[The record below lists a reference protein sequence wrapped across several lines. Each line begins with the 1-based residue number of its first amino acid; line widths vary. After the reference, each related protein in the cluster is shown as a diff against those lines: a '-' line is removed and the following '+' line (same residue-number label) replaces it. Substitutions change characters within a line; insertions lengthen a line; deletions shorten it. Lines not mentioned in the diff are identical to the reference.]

1 MCGIFGKLNAD
12 PQRRVEPALIER
24 ACAALKHRGPDGQGI
39 FVDGSVGLG
48 HRRLAI
54 IDVAGGTQPMST
66 DGGRLWITY
75 NGEVYNFR
83 EIRRELVSLGY
94 RFRTEA
100 DTEVVL
106 QAYAAWGSKCVERLN
121 GMFAF
126 GLWDRKERILFL
138 ARDRLGIKPLYY
150 HAGPGGVTFASDP
163 RALAEDPD
171 VPLRIDPLA
180 ISDYLSLGYILAP
193 KTIFKDVRKLLPGHA
208 MVCRPESVQSYV
220 YWDLA
225 SRVKELAV
233 ARGTAAPA
241 ALRDELRERLMHAVA
256 GQMVS
261 DVPVGAFL
269 SGGVDS
275 SAVVGFM
282 QARTS
287 APVRT
292 FSIGFEEPSYS
303 ELNYAREVASFLGT
317 DHQELIVKPDL
328 EDLLP
333 RLARC
338 AGEPVADASFL
349 PTYLVAELA
358 HQSVKVVLSG
368 DGGDEGFAGYET
380 YVADRLHGVYRR
392 LPGWLRRW
400 AVEPAVRALP
410 VSNRKLSFDYK
421 AKQFIA
427 AGSLRSQNAHYSW
440 RQLFSEAEKHELLS
454 PDIVAEIGTY
464 DPASVFEGYFNDVQ
478 DVEALTRAQYVDIKT
493 WLADD
498 ILTKVDRAS
507 MAHGVE
513 TRVPLLDHELI
524 EFALSLPGRLKLR
537 GTQKKYLLKA
547 AVAPMLPHRVVYRR
561 KAGFTP
567 PVGPWLRGPLRTLC
581 ERAVVDGD
589 GRVPLVRA
597 RARAL
602 LQDHVEGRRDNGY
615 RLWALLMLGMWGAA

>member
-1 MCGIFGKLNAD
+1 
-12 PQRRVEPALIER
+12 
-24 ACAALKHRGPDGQGI
+24 
-39 FVDGSVGLG
+39 
-48 HRRLAI
+48 
-54 IDVAGGTQPMST
+54 
-66 DGGRLWITY
+66 
-75 NGEVYNFR
+75 
-83 EIRRELVSLGY
+83 
-94 RFRTEA
+94 
-100 DTEVVL
+100 
-106 QAYAAWGSKCVERLN
+106 
-121 GMFAF
+121 
-126 GLWDRKERILFL
+126 
-138 ARDRLGIKPLYY
+138 
-150 HAGPGGVTFASDP
+150 
-163 RALAEDPD
+163 
-171 VPLRIDPLA
+171 
-180 ISDYLSLGYILAP
+180 
-193 KTIFKDVRKLLPGHA
+193 
-208 MVCRPESVQSYV
+208 
-220 YWDLA
+220 
-225 SRVKELAV
+225 
-233 ARGTAAPA
+233 
-241 ALRDELRERLMHAVA
+241 
-256 GQMVS
+256 
-261 DVPVGAFL
+261 
-269 SGGVDS
+269 
-275 SAVVGFM
+275 
-282 QARTS
+282 
-287 APVRT
+287 
-292 FSIGFEEPSYS
+292 
-303 ELNYAREVASFLGT
+303 VASFLDR
-317 DHQELIVKPDL
+317 DHRELIVKPDL

-392 LPGWLRRW
+392 LPSWFQRW

-410 VSNRKLSFDYK
+410 VSTRKLSFDYK
-421 AKQFIA
+421 AKQFVA
-427 AGSLRSQNAHYSW
+427 AGSLSSQKAHYSW
-440 RQLFSEAEKHELLS
+440 RQLFSEAEKHELLP
-454 PDIVAEIGTY
+454 PDVVAEIGTY

-561 KAGFTP
+561 KAGFPP